1 MKKVKLE
8 DGNAA
13 LERVLLMMKYDM
25 GKTLSENK
33 EVVKPLEEQS
43 WSQIA
48 KGAAT
53 GAATGAAVGA
63 TALGA
68 GAIPGALVGGLVGA
82 VSAAFGNPKM
92 DKVKKMFQ
100 ACKTEKTKPTLS
112 TDQLDTISDTIN
124 NAIEGLGTDEDAI
137 ASALRQIPTIPDL
150 CGLIKAYE
158 YHGDLFSDLDGDLDS
173 DYEWKQYVVVPLRN
187 AIRKSQEITAS
198 AQQNTNTDSG
208 KPKIDW

>member
-68 GAIPGALVGGLVGA
+68 GAITGALVGGLVGA

-92 DKVKKMFQ
+92 DQVKKMFQ

-137 ASALRQIPTIPDL
+137 ASALRQITTIPDL

>member
-1 MKKVKLE
+1 MKKVNLQE
-8 DGNAA
+8 GNEA
-13 LERVLLMMKYDM
+13 LKRALLLMNYDLE
-25 GKTLSENK
+25 KTLSENK
-33 EVVKPLEEQS
+33 EVVKSLEEQS

-92 DKVKKMFQ
+92 DQVKKLFQ

-124 NAIEGLGTDEDAI
+124 NAIEDLGTDEEAI
-137 ASALRQIPTIPDL
+137 AGAFRQIPTIPDL

-187 AIRKSQEITAS
+187 AIRKSQEITANS
-198 AQQNTNTDSG
+198 GQNTNTGSS

>member
-8 DGNAA
+8 DGNAS

-33 EVVKPLEEQS
+33 VVVKSLEEQS

-92 DKVKKMFQ
+92 DQVKKLFQ

-112 TDQLDTISDTIN
+112 TDQLDTISDTLN
-124 NAIEGLGTDEDAI
+124 NAIEDLGTDEDAI
-137 ASALRQIPTIPDL
+137 ADALRQIPTIPDL

-173 DYEWKQYVVVPLRN
+173 DYEWKQYVVIPLRN
-187 AIRKSQEITAS
+187 AIRKSQQITAS
-198 AQQNTNTDSG
+198 AQQNTKTDSG

>member
-1 MKKVKLE
+1 MKKVNLQE
-8 DGNAA
+8 GNEA
-13 LERVLLMMKYDM
+13 LKRALLLMNYDLE
-25 GKTLSENK
+25 KTLSENK

-43 WSQIA
+43 WSQIT

-53 GAATGAAVGA
+53 GAATGAAVGSVA
-63 TALGA
+63 AGV

-92 DKVKKMFQ
+92 DQVKKLFQ

-173 DYEWKQYVVVPLRN
+173 DYEWKQYVVIPLRN

-198 AQQNTNTDSG
+198 AQQKTNTDSG